1 MAEEPEAEPQEDRKP
16 PTDPGKYLVLILA
29 ILGLEA
35 VGGYVVINRAIP
47 PREDFVE
54 EGIEELES
62 QGEFKPP
69 LFFTDLKKM
78 VINPVEQK
86 GMHLVQLSLA
96 LEVDSEIVLDELKKK
111 QAMIQDLIL
120 QRLESF
126 PIRSIRDPH
135 KDDVREALKR
145 IINAE
150 LKNGEALAVY
160 FTDIV
165 VQ

>member
-1 MAEEPEAEPQEDRKP
+1 MAEEPEAEPQEDKKL
-16 PTDPGKYLVLILA
+16 PTHPGKYLVLILA
-29 ILGLEA
+29 VLGLEA

-54 EGIEELES
+54 EGIEEIES
-62 QGEFKPP
+62 QEEFKPP
-69 LFFTDLKKM
+69 LFFTNLKKM

-86 GMHLVQLSLA
+86 GMYLVQLSLA

-111 QAMIQDLIL
+111 QAMIQDLII

-126 PIRSIRDPH
+126 PVRSIRDPY
-135 KDDVREALKR
+135 KDDIREALKR

>member
-16 PTDPGKYLVLILA
+16 PTHLGKYLVLILA

-62 QGEFKPP
+62 QEEFKPP

-126 PIRSIRDPH
+126 PVRSIRDPH
-135 KDDVREALKR
+135 KDDIREALKR

>member
-1 MAEEPEAEPQEDRKP
+1 MMD
-16 PTDPGKYLVLILA
+16 GLA
-29 ILGLEA
+29 
-35 VGGYVVINRAIP
+35 
-47 PREDFVE
+47 
-54 EGIEELES
+54 
-62 QGEFKPP
+62 
-69 LFFTDLKKM
+69 
-78 VINPVEQK
+78 
-86 GMHLVQLSLA
+86 
-96 LEVDSEIVLDELKKK
+96 VLDELKKK

-135 KDDVREALKR
+135 KDDIREALKR